1 MCSPKEMTRILIIG
15 PKQSLEST
23 ISNLHTLKL
32 LHIIDFGEPNKDFK
46 RGQPLGGA
54 SEMSDSLVKLRSM
67 SNILTLENE
76 SRKAQESTGWDKERP
91 LRGEIL
97 TLELYMNENIF
108 AKKEIEETLR
118 TTRTKIETYR
128 SFAGLGYPFEY
139 YFGYQTLAVFTGKV
153 KHDLFD
159 IGKISPDYEV
169 FSHESMIALFVPRK
183 NKETIEQYLTERG
196 FSPLEPPEKKGDPQE
211 KLAELEAE
219 MTRLESKLKEI
230 IERLDRLRKKYAL
243 FIVQTEKGLAREV
256 EKAEAPLMFAS
267 TDHSF
272 IIDGWIPK
280 EYYPTLNRN
289 LSSIEGL
296 FVSEIELESAEPP
309 VLLDNPPPSKP
320 FEMLVYEYSTP
331 SYTEIDPTLILSF
344 IFPLFFGFIIGD
356 AGFGIL
362 IIGIGYYI
370 YKKLWESLDMP
381 GLRELSKILMLGGVF
396 SILFGLFLY
405 GEFLAIPFHSAAEA
419 KINVGN
425 WSDYLGINIP
435 LYSII
440 HKIEDL
446 PDLLILSI
454 VAAGIHLGIGY
465 ILGIR
470 NEWKHDKK
478 HALAKFGW
486 LIVLLGLFLEIM
498 LVVSGTRVGGFIVN
512 AFFPYI
518 TSFTTH
524 IGRIPVSIISVI
536 MIFSGIVLFLPA
548 EGPMAILEIIGL
560 TSNILSYTRLAGI
573 AVAKAAI
580 AIGITMIFLLV
591 LHSGNILLI
600 IVGGFL
606 IFTLYAMVFL
616 LGVIAAGIQTLRLNW
631 VEFFRKFYQGN
642 GSLFQPFGS
651 PRKRS

>member
-1 MCSPKEMTRILIIG
+1 MTRILIIG

-23 ISNLHTLKL
+23 VGNLHDLKL
-32 LHIIDFGEPNKDFK
+32 LHIIDFAEPNKDFK
-46 RGQPLGGA
+46 RGKPLEGA

-67 SNILTLENE
+67 SNMLTLENE
-76 SRKAQESTGWDKERP
+76 SRKAQASTGWDKKRH
-91 LRGEIL
+91 LREEIL

-139 YFGYQTLAVFTGKV
+139 YFGYQTLAVFTGRV
-153 KHDLFD
+153 KHGLYD
-159 IGKISPDYEV
+159 IEKISPDYEV
-169 FSHESMIALFVPRK
+169 LSNESMVALFVPLK
-183 NKETIEQYLTERG
+183 NKEKIEQYLVERG
-196 FSPLEPPEKKGDPQE
+196 FSSIEPPEKKGDPQE

-219 MTRLESKLKEI
+219 TRRLESKLKEI
-230 IERLDRLRKKYAL
+230 NERLDTLRKKYAL

-256 EKAEAPLMFAS
+256 EKAEAPLLFAS
-267 TDHSF
+267 TEHSF

-280 EYYPTLNRN
+280 EYYPALNRSLGN
-289 LSSIEGL
+289 IEGL
-296 FVSEIELESAEPP
+296 FVSEVEPESSEPP
-309 VLLDNPPPSKP
+309 VLLDNPTPSKP

-331 SYTEIDPTLILSF
+331 SYTEIDPTLVLSF

-362 IIGIGYYI
+362 IIGLGYYI

-381 GLRELSKILMLGGVF
+381 GLRELSKILMLGGIF
-396 SILFGLFLY
+396 SILFGLFLF
-405 GEFLAIPFHSAAEA
+405 GEFFAIPFHSAAQA

-435 LYSII
+435 LYPVI

-465 ILGIR
+465 VIGIR
-470 NEWKHDKK
+470 NELKHGKK
-478 HALAKFGW
+478 HALAKLGW

-498 LVVSGTRVGGFIVN
+498 LVVSGTRVGTFMVN
-512 AFFPYI
+512 TFFPYI

-536 MIFSGIVLFLPA
+536 MIFIGIVMFLPA

-573 AVAKAAI
+573 AVAKAGI
-580 AIGITMIFLLV
+580 AIGVTMILLLV
-591 LHSGNILLI
+591 LRSGNILLI
-600 IVGGFL
+600 VVGGFL

>member
-1 MCSPKEMTRILIIG
+1 MCNPKEMTRILIIG
-15 PKQSLEST
+15 PKQSLGST
-23 ISNLHTLKL
+23 VGNLHDLKL
-32 LHIIDFGEPNKDFK
+32 LHIIDFTDPNKDFK
-46 RGQPLGGA
+46 RGQPLEGA

-67 SNILTLENE
+67 SNMLALKNE
-76 SRKAQESTGWDKERP
+76 LRKTQADTGWSKERR
-91 LRGEIL
+91 LREEIL

-128 SFAGLGYPFEY
+128 SFAELGYPFEY
-139 YFGYQTLAVFTGKV
+139 YFGYQTLAVFTGRV
-153 KHDLFD
+153 KHGLFD
-159 IGKISPDYEV
+159 IEKISSDYEV
-169 FSHESMIALFVPRK
+169 LSYESMVALFVPLK
-183 NKETIEQYLTERG
+183 NKEKIGQYLAERG

-219 MTRLESKLKEI
+219 TMRLESKLEEI
-230 IERLDRLRKKYAL
+230 KERLDVLRKKYAL

-267 TDHSF
+267 TEHSF

-280 EYYPTLNRN
+280 EYYPALNRSLGN
-289 LSSIEGL
+289 IEGL
-296 FVSEIELESAEPP
+296 YVSEVETESAEPP
-309 VLLDNPPPSKP
+309 VLLDNPTPSKP

-331 SYTEIDPTLILSF
+331 SYTEIDPTLVLSF

-362 IIGIGYYI
+362 IIGLGYYI
-370 YKKLWESLDMP
+370 YKKLWVSLDMP

-396 SILFGLFLY
+396 SILFGLFLF
-405 GEFLAIPFHSAAEA
+405 GEFFAIPFHSAAQS

-425 WSDYLGINIP
+425 WSSYLGINIP
-435 LYSII
+435 LYPVI

-446 PDLLILSI
+446 PDMLILSI

-465 ILGIR
+465 VIGIR
-470 NEWKHDKK
+470 NEMKHGKK
-478 HALAKFGW
+478 HALAKLGW

-498 LVVSGTRVGGFIVN
+498 LVVSGTRVGAFMVN
-512 AFFPYI
+512 TFFPYI
-518 TSFTTH
+518 TSYTTH
-524 IGRIPVSIISVI
+524 VGRIPVSIISVI
-536 MIFSGIVLFLPA
+536 MIFAGAVLFLPA

-560 TSNILSYTRLAGI
+560 TSNVLSYTRLAGI

-580 AIGITMIFLLV
+580 AIGVTMILLLV
-591 LHSGNILLI
+591 LRSGNVLLI
-600 IVGGFL
+600 ILGGFL

-616 LGVIAAGIQTLRLNW
+616 LGVIAAAIQTLRLNW

-642 GSLFQPFGS
+642 GSLFQPFGL
-651 PRKRS
+651 PRKRG